1 MDRLRLSLL
10 FGAIIFAVGSP
21 AASQDLSREANQL
34 HPGIIGE
41 DVRAP
46 LEAQGAP
53 WDAIGQ
59 VNIDSYRR
67 RGLCTGTLVAPTLV
81 LTAAHCVMN
90 PITGQPFP
98 PKDIHFVAGVRREDN
113 KGSSTGVCHHF
124 LPTYRYNPP
133 VSYRPFEVVVRKED
147 LTSDVVVI
155 VIADKLG
162 VDPAPIDEGVAPKPG
177 LRLTHVAYPADH
189 RFEPYVHWNCRL
201 LRSDLVDGLWF
212 NDCDTHPGSSGG
224 PLFTRTGE
232 IYRVAAIM
240 LAGGE
245 RLYNIASPVSR
256 WLDLTRNG
264 NCP

>member
-1 MDRLRLSLL
+1 MNRFRLSLL
-10 FGAIIFAVGSP
+10 VGAVFFAVASP
-21 AASQDLSREANQL
+21 AAGQDQSREVDEL
-34 HPGIIGE
+34 HPGIVGE
-41 DVRAP
+41 DVRVP
-46 LEAQGAP
+46 LAAQGAP

-59 VNIDSYRR
+59 VNVTAFRLI
-67 RGLCTGTLVAPTLV
+67 GLCTGTLVAPTLV

-90 PITGQPFP
+90 PITGKPFP
-98 PKDIHFVAGVRREDN
+98 PTDIHFLAGVRRGDN
-113 KGSSTGVCHHF
+113 KGVATALCVHL
-124 LPTYRYNPP
+124 LPTYRYNPVP
-133 VSYRPFEVVVRKED
+133 RKTPLED
-147 LTSDVVVI
+147 RTSDAAVI
-155 VIADKLG
+155 VLSSKLG
-162 VDPAPIDEGVAPKPG
+162 IDPAPIDEEVAPKPG

-232 IYRVAAIM
+232 TYRVAAIM

-245 RLYNIASPVSR
+245 RLYNIALPDSR